1 MASELAA
8 DSWLDVGR
16 TERPP
21 LRTWLSTTA
30 WQARAWWK
38 ETTDVVILN
47 SPWLRRTTGR
57 SFRCGWILVIV
68 LARVYIWYANW
79 HPPQEIA
86 NKLLILPNSVCFAG
100 SVVCL
105 AASLWLSINSSRES
119 LGGMLSFALGT
130 WWSFVLL
137 DDYIEIGREHV
148 LSFSLVVLCH
158 CNIHPVVLVL
168 LLLSSC
174 DYVHALQASAFVL
187 VTEVNAIAFSFF
199 IITAFTIDFT
209 RRVHAVTSGVLFG
222 ETAEPLQS
230 PVAGRSARSWCWLPC
245 LGNWL
250 AWVCWQI
257 LKRQHEGTS
266 YAPSIYRNR
275 LPICTV
281 LGPVVAL
288 AFLLL
293 AMTQKATSW
302 WADLGLAACCTW
314 PPCLL
319 LLDMSLV
326 HKTVWTP
333 PIFPAAIQYEQTLG
347 GMATSQ
353 SMMAIQTLIQA
364 GCRPEVCALS
374 CSVFGLLS
382 LQPHVGPVHKYTH
395 LWFLNWLLVVSHGI
409 DYWRRL
415 RAIEEGLRLSWDN
428 ASSARLAGDQVQL
441 ELPTCAPTCRSP
453 TLTRLARPSESSGP
467 AVVLGVL
474 RHGERA
480 DESSSFNEWG
490 CSADAAS
497 YPHDCPL
504 TSRGCWQIQQL
515 AQEFAQLEIKVV
527 ISSPFLRCVQTAL
540 IVAEECQAEAVLLD
554 EELGEVFGPAVFES
568 EVPWPPRDWTVLL
581 KTLEAMGCRCD
592 RLKLGRIL
600 GRRPQWPET
609 IQAARV
615 RYAKRFLDYM
625 RRCRHTRRNCILV
638 SHGHMLPVCASILP
652 ELQDRKVASVEYGAA
667 LVATWQASKTSTSK
681 TSKTK
686 EETKTWL
693 RSRSFDGVTPRGP
706 GLAQAE
712 GPAPEGATEPPSPPR
727 RGRSATRWAEGAE
740 VQDELE
746 EKNELLLSLNYTWSV
761 WWQGLRFMKDDS
773 LSGGGVQQLHAKRK
787 HLGQSWQDV
796 LRLLGSLPSL
806 AEFPFSA
813 ARSVASERSSGSEV
827 SFASRAHTASSLAAF
842 REPSQL
848 AQLPEAEAYVYVPLP
863 PRSRAASSG
872 SDGSPLS
879 SGLKLK
885 ANSLAAR
892 RKFSKENQGAT
903 GDPGG
908 FDLEVGKQV
917 ECLSPKVSFPPA

>member
-1 MASELAA
+1 M
-8 DSWLDVGR
+8 
-16 TERPP
+16 
-21 LRTWLSTTA
+21 
-30 WQARAWWK
+30 
-38 ETTDVVILN
+38 VILN

-428 ASSARLAGDQVQL
+428 ASSARLAGDQ
-441 ELPTCAPTCRSP
+441 
-453 TLTRLARPSESSGP
+453 ARQGRGRRTK
-467 AVVLGVL
+467 ATGRKQDLRARHIG
-474 RHGERA
+474 RHGTKKHEETQSVSCHRA
-480 DESSSFNEWG
+480 LA
-490 CSADAAS
+490 CSLR
-497 YPHDCPL
+497 L
-504 TSRGCWQIQQL
+504 TDRT
-515 AQEFAQLEIKVV
+515 QEF
-527 ISSPFLRCVQTAL
+527 
-540 IVAEECQAEAVLLD
+540 
-554 EELGEVFGPAVFES
+554 
-568 EVPWPPRDWTVLL
+568 
-581 KTLEAMGCRCD
+581 
-592 RLKLGRIL
+592 
-600 GRRPQWPET
+600 
-609 IQAARV
+609 
-615 RYAKRFLDYM
+615 
-625 RRCRHTRRNCILV
+625 
-638 SHGHMLPVCASILP
+638 
-652 ELQDRKVASVEYGAA
+652 
-667 LVATWQASKTSTSK
+667 
-681 TSKTK
+681 
-686 EETKTWL
+686 
-693 RSRSFDGVTPRGP
+693 
-706 GLAQAE
+706 
-712 GPAPEGATEPPSPPR
+712 
-727 RGRSATRWAEGAE
+727 
-740 VQDELE
+740 
-746 EKNELLLSLNYTWSV
+746 
-761 WWQGLRFMKDDS
+761 
-773 LSGGGVQQLHAKRK
+773 
-787 HLGQSWQDV
+787 
-796 LRLLGSLPSL
+796 
-806 AEFPFSA
+806 
-813 ARSVASERSSGSEV
+813 
-827 SFASRAHTASSLAAF
+827 
-842 REPSQL
+842 
-848 AQLPEAEAYVYVPLP
+848 
-863 PRSRAASSG
+863 
-872 SDGSPLS
+872 
-879 SGLKLK
+879 
-885 ANSLAAR
+885 
-892 RKFSKENQGAT
+892 
-903 GDPGG
+903 
-908 FDLEVGKQV
+908 
-917 ECLSPKVSFPPA
+917 

>member
-1 MASELAA
+1 M
-8 DSWLDVGR
+8 V
-16 TERPP
+16 
-21 LRTWLSTTA
+21 
-30 WQARAWWK
+30 
-38 ETTDVVILN
+38 
-47 SPWLRRTTGR
+47 
-57 SFRCGWILVIV
+57 
-68 LARVYIWYANW
+68 
-79 HPPQEIA
+79 
-86 NKLLILPNSVCFAG
+86 
-100 SVVCL
+100 
-105 AASLWLSINSSRES
+105 
-119 LGGMLSFALGT
+119 
-130 WWSFVLL
+130 
-137 DDYIEIGREHV
+137 
-148 LSFSLVVLCH
+148 
-158 CNIHPVVLVL
+158 
-168 LLLSSC
+168 
-174 DYVHALQASAFVL
+174 
-187 VTEVNAIAFSFF
+187 
-199 IITAFTIDFT
+199 
-209 RRVHAVTSGVLFG
+209 
-222 ETAEPLQS
+222 
-230 PVAGRSARSWCWLPC
+230 
-245 LGNWL
+245 
-250 AWVCWQI
+250 
-257 LKRQHEGTS
+257 
-266 YAPSIYRNR
+266 
-275 LPICTV
+275 
-281 LGPVVAL
+281 
-288 AFLLL
+288 
-293 AMTQKATSW
+293 
-302 WADLGLAACCTW
+302 
-314 PPCLL
+314 
-319 LLDMSLV
+319 
-326 HKTVWTP
+326 
-333 PIFPAAIQYEQTLG
+333 
-347 GMATSQ
+347 
-353 SMMAIQTLIQA
+353 
-364 GCRPEVCALS
+364 
-374 CSVFGLLS
+374 
-382 LQPHVGPVHKYTH
+382 
-395 LWFLNWLLVVSHGI
+395 
-409 DYWRRL
+409 
-415 RAIEEGLRLSWDN
+415 
-428 ASSARLAGDQVQL
+428 
-441 ELPTCAPTCRSP
+441 
-453 TLTRLARPSESSGP
+453 
-467 AVVLGVL
+467 
-474 RHGERA
+474 
-480 DESSSFNEWG
+480 
-490 CSADAAS
+490 
-497 YPHDCPL
+497 
-504 TSRGCWQIQQL
+504 
-515 AQEFAQLEIKVV
+515 QEFAQLEIKVV

-592 RLKLGRIL
+592 RLSLEERGSGKLGRIL

-638 SHGHMLPVCASILP
+638 SHGHMLPVCVSILP

-667 LVATWQASKTSTSK
+667 L
-681 TSKTK
+681 
-686 EETKTWL
+686 
-693 RSRSFDGVTPRGP
+693 
-706 GLAQAE
+706 AE

-917 ECLSPKVSFPPA
+917 HWSLEDAGRCLMRFTLFDWQGLRDRPEPNPFESGAWHRERWLEKLHPAPVLELDSAASLRLALMALASEAQRLDAISKLAPVRVAKGARIEDAYLVSILPKMAQLEEIQLMRMLGRWAARSLPVPSELQPHLQRCVQMVQRIQDLEVKLQLILEALDRPHHSEAFVQKACGVYLQLLEYLENPTSGQVEQLTKQLVSERKEVKSDIAFVKDRLTSLRKRHRILRCLAPSRTAVAAMTAKELRLCLQIHELPDRGFRERQDRRSSPPWRQPQKPWAPSIMAGMGLTSLEAKTVLVFRPRGGSISTKGRQGQEHTRKSEMRTEAWKCPTSREEMQPAVCAKQVLDWWPYSSPAPLPKVKLKRR